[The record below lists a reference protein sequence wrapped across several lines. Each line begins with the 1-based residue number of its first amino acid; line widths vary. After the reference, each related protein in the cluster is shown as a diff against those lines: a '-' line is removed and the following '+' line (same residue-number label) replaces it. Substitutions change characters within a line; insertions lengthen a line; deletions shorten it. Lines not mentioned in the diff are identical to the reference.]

1 MRTKLK
7 IIFLFFMIMAV
18 FSGCIEPQ
26 RPPSS
31 NETKIAT
38 PEPTSEQKLPAYN
51 ETKPTEINVTFE
63 TWSRGYW
70 SNLSYEQT
78 YFRIITNYS
87 EWNEFLDNQGYFAY
101 IRGEEGMR
109 LEGELFPGGGI
120 RPKTLEPADFNNYFI
135 LAAMMGLRGHLSDEI
150 EITVIRR
157 MNNTLN
163 ASVRLY
169 KPSFGEAS
177 TSSPYHI
184 VMVKKEFLPKGN
196 STFVFKDTEGKELGK
211 VEARE

>member
-1 MRTKLK
+1 
-7 IIFLFFMIMAV
+7 MIMAV

-26 RPPSS
+26 RPPGS
-31 NETKIAT
+31 NETQIAT
-38 PEPTSEQKLPAYN
+38 PEPTLEQKLPYN

-109 LEGELFPGGGI
+109 LEGELFPRGGI
-120 RPKTLEPADFNNYFI
+120 RPKTLEPDDFDNYFV
-135 LAAMMGLRGHLSDEI
+135 LAAMMGLRGHLEDEI
-150 EITVIRR
+150 EITNIKKV
-157 MNNTLN
+157 NNIVN
-163 ASVRLY
+163 VSVRMY
-169 KPSFGEAS
+169 KPSFGAGVESA
-177 TSSPYHI
+177 PYHI
-184 VMVKKEFLPKGN
+184 VIIKTEFLPKGN

-211 VEARE
+211 IEVREI